1 MSANPQPEP
10 GLTRIVIVPAGTD
23 SPAHEFWADSW
34 SLLPQDEGATLKVVA
49 SGDGSRPRRARAS
62 KLAACLAAITGS

>member
-1 MSANPQPEP
+1 MSATPQPEP
-10 GLTRIVIVPAGTD
+10 GLTRIVIVPA
-23 SPAHEFWADSW
+23 HEFWADSW
-34 SLLPQDEGATLKVVA
+34 TLLPQDEGATLKVVA